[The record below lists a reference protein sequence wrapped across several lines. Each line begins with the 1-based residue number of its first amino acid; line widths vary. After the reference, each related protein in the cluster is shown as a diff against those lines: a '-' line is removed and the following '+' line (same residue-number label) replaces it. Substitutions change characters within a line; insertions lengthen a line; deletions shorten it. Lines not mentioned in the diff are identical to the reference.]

1 MASTCAAWLKRS
13 SSSSSL
19 LSLFSLSIRSKES
32 DFEAM
37 RDLEDRR
44 SSFSSSS
51 RGGVKRSASRLA
63 VRLLFA
69 GGGEV
74 EVVGMGVLL
83 RVIVPRVIVVGVK
96 PGRLECLDDMII
108 FLPL

>member
-1 MASTCAAWLKRS
+1 MALE
-13 SSSSSL
+13 L
-19 LSLFSLSIRSKES
+19 ELELELSRRSKES

-37 RDLEDRR
+37 RDLEDRG
-44 SSFSSSS
+44 SCSSSSS

-63 VRLLFA
+63 VRRRLA

-74 EVVGMGVLL
+74 AVVGMGVLL